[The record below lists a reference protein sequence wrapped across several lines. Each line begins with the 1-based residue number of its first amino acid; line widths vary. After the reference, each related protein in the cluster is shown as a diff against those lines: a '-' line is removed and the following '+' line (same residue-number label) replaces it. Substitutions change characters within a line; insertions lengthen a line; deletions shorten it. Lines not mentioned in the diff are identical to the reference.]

1 MSNRPRFT
9 PEQVDYICYQI
20 GDWYLKWK
28 ANITTGQHRLGIAKE
43 ELKSMICGNEYHEHV
58 DDTPLKESIIKYLD
72 EQIEDAEILKVQAS
86 GHNRENILGCL
97 NALEDVKEFINSLDS
112 TNV

>member
-28 ANITTGQHRLGIAKE
+28 CNITTGQHRLGIAKE
-43 ELKSMICGNEYHEHV
+43 ELKSMICGNEPECDHV
-58 DDTPLKESIIKYLD
+58 WREALIQECHICGLQKEY
-72 EQIEDAEILKVQAS
+72 
-86 GHNRENILGCL
+86 
-97 NALEDVKEFINSLDS
+97 
-112 TNV
+112 